1 MIHAYYGD
9 GKGKS
14 TAAAGMALRAAGN
27 HMRVMF
33 VQFMKTEKIRGN
45 A

>member
-14 TAAAGMALRAAGN
+14 TAACVPQATVCALCTCS
-27 HMRVMF
+27 F
-33 VQFMKTEKIRGN
+33 
-45 A
+45 